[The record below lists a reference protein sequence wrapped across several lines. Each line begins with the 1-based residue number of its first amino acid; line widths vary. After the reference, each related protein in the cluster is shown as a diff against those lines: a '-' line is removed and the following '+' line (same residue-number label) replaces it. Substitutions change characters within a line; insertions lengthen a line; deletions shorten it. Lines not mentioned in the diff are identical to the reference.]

1 MLLIYRC
8 LINFLYPFF
17 VLIIFLRI
25 FFNKESKQRYKE
37 KLFASSF
44 NIEKNA
50 DKKLIWFHVASIGE
64 FKSII
69 PIIKKLDE
77 NNIYQFLITSV
88 TLSSSQLI
96 SKELLNKKNIFH
108 RFFPIDTVSLVKKF
122 LDGWSPNL
130 IVFVDSEIWPNF
142 LSEIKRRKIPS
153 ILINGR
159 ITKKTFE
166 RWALIPG
173 FAKNIFDTFDLCLAS
188 SNESEKYLKK
198 LNAKNVK
205 FIGNL
210 KFTNS
215 INLESID
222 DDNRLFFNQKKFWCA
237 ASTHKGEEIFCIK
250 THIILKTKYKKIITI
265 IIPRHINRSHEIQF
279 LCKKYSL
286 KSQILNSKEIIKD
299 DKEVIIINSF
309 GMLPKYFKYAK
320 SVFSGKSILSNL
332 KPVGGQNPIEAA
344 KLGCKIYHGPYVS
357 NFKEIYK
364 LLKDYGI
371 SEVINNEKELS
382 EKLIIDLQNTKPNE
396 NSITTIINNLGKKIL
411 EQSMNEISKI
421 KIL

>member
-250 THIILKTKYKKIITI
+250 THKY
-265 IIPRHINRSHEIQF
+265 
-279 LCKKYSL
+279 
-286 KSQILNSKEIIKD
+286 
-299 DKEVIIINSF
+299 
-309 GMLPKYFKYAK
+309 
-320 SVFSGKSILSNL
+320 
-332 KPVGGQNPIEAA
+332 
-344 KLGCKIYHGPYVS
+344 
-357 NFKEIYK
+357 
-364 LLKDYGI
+364 
-371 SEVINNEKELS
+371 
-382 EKLIIDLQNTKPNE
+382 
-396 NSITTIINNLGKKIL
+396 
-411 EQSMNEISKI
+411 
-421 KIL
+421 